1 MPKVIERKRLTKT
14 RRLLEA
20 TAALTAKQTKS
31 RQLGVRVSEAVYEA
45 LHGAGSVNHLG
56 SGTVASLL
64 LSAYFMPEALGELVN
79 VTNADIAELP
89 KLLEALREAEQVHSS
104 SAEALQALRECLQSE
119 GAKIATMAMHQTEQF
134 KVGGRLTLKLSGRG
148 AR

>member
-20 TAALTAKQTKS
+20 TASLTAKQTKS
-31 RQLGVRVSEAVYEA
+31 RQLGVRVSESVYEA

-64 LSAYFMPEALGELVN
+64 LSAYFMPEALGEIVN
-79 VTNADIAELP
+79 ITNADIAELP

-119 GAKIATMAMHQTEQF
+119 GARIAAMAMHQTEQF
-134 KVGGRLTLKLSGRG
+134 KTGGKFSLKLKG

>member
-1 MPKVIERKRLTKT
+1 MQKTIERKRLTKT

-20 TAALTAKQTKS
+20 AAALTAKQTKS

-45 LHGAGSVNHLG
+45 LHGAGFVNQMG

-64 LSAYFMPEALGELVN
+64 LSAYFMPEAIGEIVN
-79 VTNADIAELP
+79 ITNADISELP

-104 SAEALQALRECLQSE
+104 SAEALQALREHLQSE
-119 GAKIATMAMHQTEQF
+119 GARIAAMAMHQTEQF
-134 KVGGRLTLKLSGRG
+134 KTSGKFSLKLKG